1 MSEITPYEVAIGPP
15 PKIESTSTWFALRNR
30 VFLRIWLA
38 TVLSGIF
45 VSAQEVT
52 ATWLMYDLGA
62 SYLLS
67 LMATAASTPLF
78 LFTLPAGV
86 IADMVSRRAV
96 ILAAVTWQGACSA
109 LLALGAWTHTI
120 GISSVLACVFAFG
133 IGVAFTNT
141 VWGASIPDIVSK
153 DELSSAI
160 TLGGVQLNIAGIVG
174 PALGGLLL
182 SLLGAPLLI
191 SLNVLTFLL
200 VALAVLR
207 WKPRPIAPSNQRKS
221 FWESFLS
228 SFRYANSSLRFKIIL
243 FRNVMFSLIISAIP
257 ALLPVIALKE
267 LKCTAAQL
275 GLFFTCVAVGSLA
288 GAILVLPYLRKRTS
302 PNVITSIAMGMAAV
316 VLLALALVRNPP
328 ALMITLAMAGVAW
341 AMAASE
347 FWLAGQRVT
356 PAWVRGR
363 LNALI
368 IMVGQGGI
376 ALGSVLLGA
385 GAAQAGLNLTL
396 SVAATLAFIGLGVGY
411 RFSIDFDSRG
421 SVDAAPLN
429 PLCRSVSLVRQDDRG
444 AVENWMTSLSRIA
457 NCSKRID
464 DRNPLELWTRRS
476 RHHRGGR

>member
-1 MSEITPYEVAIGPP
+1 
-15 PKIESTSTWFALRNR
+15 
-30 VFLRIWLA
+30 
-38 TVLSGIF
+38 
-45 VSAQEVT
+45 
-52 ATWLMYDLGA
+52 
-62 SYLLS
+62 
-67 LMATAASTPLF
+67 
-78 LFTLPAGV
+78 
-86 IADMVSRRAV
+86 
-96 ILAAVTWQGACSA
+96 
-109 LLALGAWTHTI
+109 
-120 GISSVLACVFAFG
+120 
-133 IGVAFTNT
+133 
-141 VWGASIPDIVSK
+141 
-153 DELSSAI
+153 
-160 TLGGVQLNIAGIVG
+160 
-174 PALGGLLL
+174 
-182 SLLGAPLLI
+182 
-191 SLNVLTFLL
+191 
-200 VALAVLR
+200 
-207 WKPRPIAPSNQRKS
+207 
-221 FWESFLS
+221 
-228 SFRYANSSLRFKIIL
+228 
-243 FRNVMFSLIISAIP
+243 
-257 ALLPVIALKE
+257 VIALAE